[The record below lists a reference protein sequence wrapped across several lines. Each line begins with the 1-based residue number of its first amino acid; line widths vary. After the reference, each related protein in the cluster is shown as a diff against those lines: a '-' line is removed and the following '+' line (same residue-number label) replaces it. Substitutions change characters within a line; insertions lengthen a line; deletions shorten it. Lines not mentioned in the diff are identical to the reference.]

1 MRTIEEVRSLVFS
14 TVRATHPETVSLSGA
29 LGRVLS
35 EAVVAPHD
43 VPSFANS
50 AMDGFAVRGE
60 DVASDD
66 AVLEVVAD
74 VAAGQTTTTRVGAG
88 QAVKIMTGAPM
99 PAGADTVVRVED
111 TEESD
116 GKVTIRTSTAPGTS
130 VRPPGGDVV
139 AGATVFPAGVRLSA
153 PHIGVLATIGVTTPR
168 VARRPRVA
176 VMSTGDELVPA
187 ETETLAPGMIRD
199 SNRPM
204 ILDLVADAGAE
215 PLDFGRIP
223 DDADSLRAALG
234 QAAAE
239 ADAIVTSGGVSMGE
253 FDVTKMV
260 LQDEADVEFF
270 PVAMKPGKPQGFGLV
285 GGRPFFGLPG
295 NPVSVLVS
303 FEQFVRPAL
312 LAMQGANALLRPRV
326 MGVAGARLQS
336 DPAKEEFVRAR
347 FEGNGL
353 PPTVVPT
360 GGQGSHVLSGAANA
374 DVFAVVPRDVGEIA
388 VGDEVILELFRATE
402 TRRPDDG

>member
-1 MRTIEEVRSLVFS
+1 VRTIEEVRSLVLS
-14 TVRATHPETVSLSGA
+14 TIRSTPAETVSLSAA

-35 EAVVAPHD
+35 ETVVAPHD

-50 AMDGFAVRGE
+50 AMDGFAVRGD
-60 DVASDD
+60 DVATDD

-74 VAAGQTTTTRVGAG
+74 VAAGQTTATPVQEG

-99 PAGADTVVRVED
+99 PDGADTVVRVED
-111 TEESD
+111 TEEAD
-116 GKVTIRTSTAPGTS
+116 GKVTIRVATAPGTS
-130 VRPPGGDVV
+130 VRPPGGDVA
-139 AGATVFPAGVRLSA
+139 AGSTVFPAGARLSA

-176 VMSTGDELVPA
+176 VMSTGDELVSPD
-187 ETETLAPGMIRD
+187 TETLAPGMIRD

-204 ILDLVADAGAE
+204 ILELVADAGAD

-223 DDADSLRAALG
+223 DDPDSLRAALG
-234 QAAAE
+234 HAAAE

-260 LQDEADVEFF
+260 LKDEADVEFF

-285 GGRPFFGLPG
+285 GARPFFGLPG

-312 LAMQGANALLRPRV
+312 LAMQGATALLRPRV
-326 MGVAGARLQS
+326 MGVAGVRMQS

-347 FEGNGL
+347 FANDAI
-353 PPTVVPT
+353 PPEVVPT